1 MDDLEVN
8 NELTATVVDDKGTDG
23 ATAVG
28 EGLTNARGQTT
39 LSDNGERL
47 LDVTVL
53 GHGGEGTVTV
63 DVEDAVGLEDGAEH
77 GLDNHGRRGVGDEA
91 GLLLQ
96 LAGEE
101 VNTEVTVLAGL
112 GGDRDAD
119 HLARTAL
126 EDQDVADANEVA
138 GDRDGLAGGATVAGL
153 DDTDSLT
160 GSLVTGTGL
169 NDLIATFK
177 GVSEI
182 VGNTLH
188 ATAEGVVLTLVVVV
202 THLASLLGSGSGSG
216 SGSGKGS
223 RSRRKSRGLR
233 ASRDVSDGSLRV
245 LNVDRGV
252 ITRRLLNLDLATSIV
267 FALVNAGRVTLV
279 GAVVR
284 VIGSGTRL
292 LVLERLYGVTTL
304 IRGVDVVVGRGTLT
318 VFSLGDVEL
327 GINDGLVVD
336 LGAFLETNRRLLA
349 GVAKRKK

>member
-28 EGLTNARGQTT
+28 EGISNALGQTT
-39 LSDNGERL
+39 LSDNGEGL

-63 DVEDAVGLEDGAEH
+63 DVEDTVSLEDGAEH
-77 GLDNHGRRGVGDEA
+77 SLDNHGRRRVGDEA

-101 VNTEVTVLAGL
+101 VDTEVTVLASL

-119 HLARTAL
+119 DLARTAL
-126 EDQDVADANEVA
+126 EDQDVADADKVA
-138 GDRDGLAGGATVAGL
+138 GDGDSLARSTAVAGL
-153 DDTDSLT
+153 NDTDSLT
-160 GSLVTGTGL
+160 GSIVTGTGL

-177 GVSEI
+177 WVSEI

-202 THLASLLGSGSGSG
+202 THFASLLGSWSRN
-216 SGSGKGS
+216 GS
-223 RSRRKSRGLR
+223 RSRGLR

-245 LNVDRGV
+245 LNVHGSV
-252 ITRRLLNLDLATSIV
+252 VTRRLLNLDLATSIV
-267 FALVNAGRVTLV
+267 FALVNAGGVTLV

-284 VIGSGTRL
+284 VIGSRTRL

-304 IRGVDVVVGRGTLT
+304 VRGVDVVVGRGTVT
-318 VFSLGDVEL
+318 VFSLSDVEL
-327 GINDGLVVD
+327 GIDNGLIVN
-336 LGAFLETNRRLLA
+336 LGTFLETNRRLLA
-349 GVAKRKK
+349 GVAFTS

>member
-1 MDDLEVN
+1 VDDLEVN

-28 EGLTNARGQTT
+28 EGITNALGQIT
-39 LSDNGERL
+39 LSDNGEGL
-47 LDVTVL
+47 LDVAVL

-63 DVEDAVGLEDGAEH
+63 DVEDTVGLEDGAEH
-77 GLDNHGRRGVGDEA
+77 GLDNHGRRRVGDEA
-91 GLLLQ
+91 RLLLQ
-96 LAGEE
+96 LAGEQ

-126 EDQDVADANEVA
+126 EDQDVADADEVA
-138 GDRDGLAGGATVAGL
+138 GDGDSLAGGATVAGL

-160 GSLVTGTGL
+160 GSIVTGTGL
-169 NDLIATFK
+169 NDFVATFK
-177 GVSEI
+177 WVSEI

-202 THLASLLGSGSGSG
+202 THLASLLGSGNGSG
-216 SGSGKGS
+216 N
-223 RSRRKSRGLR
+223 RSRSRGLR
-233 ASRDVSDGSLRV
+233 ASRNVSDGCLRV

-252 ITRRLLNLDLATSIV
+252 VTRRLLNLDLATSIV
-267 FALVNAGRVTLV
+267 FALVNAGGETLV

-284 VIGSGTRL
+284 VIGSRTRL

-304 IRGVDVVVGRGTLT
+304 VGGVDVVVGRGTLT
-318 VFSLGDVEL
+318 VFSLSDVKL

-349 GVAKRKK
+349 GVAKGKK

>member
-28 EGLTNARGQTT
+28 EGITNALGQTT
-39 LSDNGERL
+39 LSDNGEGL

-63 DVEDAVGLEDGAEH
+63 DVEDTVGLEDGAEH
-77 GLDNHGRRGVGDEA
+77 SLDNHGRRRVGDEA
-91 GLLLQ
+91 RLLLQ

-101 VNTEVTVLAGL
+101 VDTEVTVLASL

-119 HLARTAL
+119 DLARAAL
-126 EDQDVADANEVA
+126 EDQDVANADKVA
-138 GDRDGLAGGATVAGL
+138 GDGDSLARSAAVAGL
-153 DDTDSLT
+153 NDTDSLT
-160 GSLVTGTGL
+160 GSIVTGTGL

-177 GVSEI
+177 WVSEI

-202 THLASLLGSGSGSG
+202 THFASLLGSGSGSG
-216 SGSGKGS
+216 N
-223 RSRRKSRGLR
+223 RSRSRGLR

-245 LNVDRGV
+245 LNVHRSV
-252 ITRRLLNLDLATSIV
+252 VTRRLLNLDLATSIV
-267 FALVNAGRVTLV
+267 FALVNAGGVTLV

-284 VIGSGTRL
+284 VIGSRSRL

-304 IRGVDVVVGRGTLT
+304 VRGVDVVVGRGTVT
-318 VFSLGDVEL
+318 VFSLSDVEL
-327 GINDGLVVD
+327 GIDNGLIVN
-336 LGAFLETNRRLLA
+336 LGTFLETNRRLLA
-349 GVAKRKK
+349 GVAKGKK